1 MMITTLL
8 ILCLILLLKT
18 SKDHQDLKE
27 ILTKLENNSKLHDK
41 NQIVST
47 KLASKQNN
55 NNNNN
60 NKKSYITSYSIGTDK
75 EYLSFGKPKDFTD
88 DYLLNLSEHQF
99 NSTMMQVI
107 QINLRFGAC
116 IDQIQLILSDGIKI
130 IESRPHGG
138 NGGIETQYQVPFG
151 HRITQIEVWSTHA
164 IDALRFTTNNDEK
177 SKIFGTIYNKIS
189 ENINIV
195 KAPLNTHLI
204 GIKGKNSSILNMI
217 SFVWL
222 IN

>member
-1 MMITTLL
+1 MMLTTLL
-8 ILCLILLLKT
+8 IFCLILLLKL

-27 ILTKLENNSKLHDK
+27 ILTKLENNSKLHEY
-41 NQIVST
+41 QIVS
-47 KLASKQNN
+47 KLVSKQNN
-55 NNNNN
+55 S
-60 NKKSYITSYSIGTDK
+60 KKSYITSNSIGTDK

-99 NSTMMQVI
+99 NSAMMQVI

-116 IDQIQLILSDGIKI
+116 IDQIQMILSDGIKR

-189 ENINIV
+189 ENIDIV

-217 SFVWL
+217 SFVWF
-222 IN
+222 N

>member
-1 MMITTLL
+1 MMLTTLL
-8 ILCLILLLKT
+8 IFCLILLLKL

-27 ILTKLENNSKLHDK
+27 ILTKLENNSKLHEY
-41 NQIVST
+41 QIVS
-47 KLASKQNN
+47 KLVSKQNN
-55 NNNNN
+55 S
-60 NKKSYITSYSIGTDK
+60 KKSYITSNSIGTDK

-99 NSTMMQVI
+99 NSAMMQVI

-116 IDQIQLILSDGIKI
+116 IDQIQMILSDGIKI

-189 ENINIV
+189 ENIDIV

-217 SFVWL
+217 SFVWF
-222 IN
+222 N

>member
-1 MMITTLL
+1 MMILTTLL
-8 ILCLILLLKT
+8 IFCLILLLKT

-27 ILTKLENNSKLHDK
+27 ILTKLENNSKLHEY
-41 NQIVST
+41 QIIVT

-55 NNNNN
+55 I
-60 NKKSYITSYSIGTDK
+60 NKKSYITSNSIGTDK

-88 DYLLNLSEHQF
+88 DYLLNLSEHQL
-99 NSTMMQVI
+99 NSATVQVT

-116 IDQIQLILSDGIKI
+116 IDQIQMILSDGIKI

-217 SFVWL
+217 SFVWF
-222 IN
+222 N